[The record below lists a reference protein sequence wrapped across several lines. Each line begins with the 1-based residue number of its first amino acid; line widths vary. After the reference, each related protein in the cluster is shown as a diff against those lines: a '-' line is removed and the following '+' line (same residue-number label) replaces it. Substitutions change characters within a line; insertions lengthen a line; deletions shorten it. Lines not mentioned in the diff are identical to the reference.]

1 MSAVGLRCWVLT
13 DGKAGT
19 ENQCIGLAEA
29 IGVEPV
35 VKRVHPRA
43 PWTWLPVGRWPLP
56 HLALGADSDPVAPPW
71 PDLLIASGRRSV
83 PYALAIKR
91 RSGAA
96 TFTIQVQDPRLPS
109 NRFDMVA
116 PPRHD
121 HVRGA
126 NVVETQGALNRV
138 TPARL
143 AAAAAAMAARLS
155 HLPRPLVAVLIGGSS
170 NSYRL
175 TPETARE
182 LGQSLAAMAGSS
194 GAGLVVTPSRRTG
207 RSNVEALR
215 AGLGMAT
222 IEGSGTTIEIWDG
235 VNPNPY
241 FGYLGLADAIVVTC
255 DSVSMTSEACSTG
268 KPVHVVELP
277 GGAAKFHEFH
287 ARLRAGG
294 LTRPFT
300 GTLERWSY
308 EPLRDTAEVAAE
320 VKQRL
325 GRRLG
330 GLGAALG
337 DAGLADGKTG

>member
-1 MSAVGLRCWVLT
+1 MTRRAAGLGCWVLS

-35 VKRVHPRA
+35 VKRVRPRA

-56 HLALGADSDPVAPPW
+56 HLALGADSDPVVPPW
-71 PDLLIASGRRSV
+71 PDILIAAGRRGV

-96 TFTIQVQDPRLPS
+96 TFAIQVQDPRVPS
-109 NRFDMVA
+109 HRFDMVV

-126 NVVETQGALNRV
+126 NVVATRGALNRV

-143 AAAAAAMAARLS
+143 AAAAAAIAERLS

-175 TPETARE
+175 TPGPARA
-182 LGQSLAAMAGSS
+182 LGQRLAAMAADA
-194 GAGLVVTPSRRTG
+194 GAGLAVTASRRTG
-207 RSNVEALR
+207 QVNLEALC
-215 AGLGMAT
+215 AGLGQALGPITSTGAGAT
-222 IEGSGTTIEIWDG
+222 AEIWDG
-235 VNPNPY
+235 AEPNPY

-255 DSVSMTSEACSTG
+255 DSVSMTSEACATG
-268 KPVHVVELP
+268 KPVHVVDLP
-277 GGAAKFHEFH
+277 GGAPKFHEFH
-287 ARLRAGG
+287 ARLRADG
-294 LTRPFT
+294 LTRRFT
-300 GTLERWSY
+300 GRLEQWAY

-320 VKQRL
+320 VR
-325 GRRLG
+325 RRLG
-330 GLGAALG
+330 IAPR
-337 DAGLADGKTG
+337 DDGLAEGKSG